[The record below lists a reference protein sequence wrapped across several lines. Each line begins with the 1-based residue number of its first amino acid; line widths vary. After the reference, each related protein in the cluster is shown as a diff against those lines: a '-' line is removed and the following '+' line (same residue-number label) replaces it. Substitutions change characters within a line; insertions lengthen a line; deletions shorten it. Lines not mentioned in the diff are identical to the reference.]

1 MKFVWILSVSLI
13 KLFWVKTLSIWLQHR
28 IDIKQYYYPY
38 DKAPLSSLSKYYG
51 QNKNCTYMTVF
62 IPDSCCIACS
72 IHPTRTAFLIDEEAK
87 ILYTPLWVNEPE
99 SRQKRKGSPQWSSKL
114 LLKVPQVMNIMF
126 LQTIS
131 IHNYKRRTLPKPVKN
146 CHFTPNF

>member
-99 SRQKRKGSPQWSSKL
+99 SRKKE
-114 LLKVPQVMNIMF
+114 KVLYYDHLSYCWKFHKWWTSCFSNNIN
-126 LQTIS
+126 S
-131 IHNYKRRTLPKPVKN
+131 
-146 CHFTPNF
+146 